1 MGLMTWDDATA
12 WLIREQHGVLGRA
25 QLDEAGLS
33 EATVRWHL
41 SRRWRILL
49 PGVYQ
54 LDRGRPTRAQR
65 EIAGLLAAGP
75 KAALRGLSAASWWG
89 VTAADPGDWVH
100 VMVPPPRRTRRV
112 AWLDVARSTITDPA
126 MVTRGPFQVCSPA
139 RAVLDAA
146 QHSGSPDVAAAIGIE
161 AVQRRLVTLDDLEE
175 ELCRRNQRWSA
186 LARHAVSAAGTGAW
200 SRPEAELLA
209 ALARSRV
216 LPPAWPNPDLSCNNR
231 QLLTPDVWFDDVGLA
246 VMVHSQRH
254 HAAGGR
260 WDETV
265 ERDGELTEVGIV
277 VVGVT
282 PNRIFRDLPA
292 VVARVERTYL
302 AARSRPR
309 PSVLA
314 RRRLL
319 TESA

>member
-1 MGLMTWDDATA
+1 MTWDDATR
-12 WLIREQHGVLGRA
+12 WLIREQHGVLTRT
-25 QLDEAGLS
+25 QLAESGVS
-33 EATVRWHL
+33 EATVRWQL

-54 LDRGRPTRAQR
+54 LDRARPTRAQR

-75 KAALRGLSAASWWG
+75 KAALRGLSAARWWG
-89 VTAADPGDWVH
+89 VTSADPGDWVH

-112 AWLDVARSTITDPA
+112 AWLDIARSTIPDLA
-126 MVTRGPFQVCSPA
+126 QQTRGPFQVCSPA

-146 QHSGSPDVAAAIGIE
+146 QQSRSHDVAAAIGIE
-161 AVQRRLVTLDDLEE
+161 VVQRRLVTLDDLEE

-186 LARHAVSAAGTGAW
+186 LPRHAVSAAGTGAW

-216 LPPAWPNPDLSCNNR
+216 LPPAWPNPDLWCGAR
-231 QLLTPDVWFDDVGLA
+231 QLLTPDVWFDDVALA
-246 VMVHSQRH
+246 VMVHSRRH
-254 HAAGGR
+254 HAAGR
-260 WDETV
+260 DWDRTV
-265 ERDGELTEVGIV
+265 ERDGELTEVGII

-282 PNRIFRDLPA
+282 PNRILRDLPT

-309 PSVLA
+309 PAVLA
-314 RRRLL
+314 RRRSL